1 MSKKPRILW
10 WIIIF
15 DMNMVI
21 TWGYS
26 LFSNTPKCFWCI
38 KDGDLKQQL
47 RSKTENASF
56 SLNLDVETHEILDF
70 LEGSSCLTSLSFWKP
85 SAGQIARARWC
96 LSTPSFTVW
105 QRRRSWCPTQ
115 TRGPTETGWSGV
127 TPDFTLCYAITQL
140 WKIALFFIG
149 KSS

>member
-70 LEGSSCLTSLSFWKP
+70 LEGSSCFTSLSFWKP
-85 SAGQIARARWC
+85 SACQIARARWC

-115 TRGPTETGWSGV
+115 TPRTNRDWVKWCDARFYPLLRNNAAMENR
-127 TPDFTLCYAITQL
+127 I
-140 WKIALFFIG
+140 FFHR
-149 KSS
+149 